1 MKRVLAIL
9 TALVMLSAGIFCTG
23 LPALAG
29 DAAVSAALATPATPV
44 VPATLATPAVGEVL
58 YHQDFEV
65 LSDVGKSGIVRGTS
79 SSEKSHITC
88 TGETLELNTLDNDR
102 LYALLP
108 SSEAADSYTVE
119 FEFSFSEIRK
129 TNGYL
134 GFILTCRGTEPTNVT
149 ALVIRADGTIDDFKE
164 PDEALMK
171 AVSGGETIHVKI
183 PVEKDVL
190 HRIEMTAGGK
200 TYTLERESVKV
211 LDDGGMGFV
220 VRNASADVGEIYI
233 VNGTGYAEKSGIY
246 SKKSYAED
254 AEVLI
259 TDTLMKPAEVET
271 VPETAPETGEML
283 VPYAAAAAAMAVGL
297 FRRKKIFG

>member
-1 MKRVLAIL
+1 MKRFFAFL
-9 TALVMLSAGIFCTG
+9 TALVMLSAAGFCMSV
-23 LPALAG
+23 PALAG
-29 DAAVSAALATPATPV
+29 ET
-44 VPATLATPAVGEVL
+44 AVGEVL

-65 LSDVGKSGIVRGTS
+65 LSDAAKSGIVRGTS
-79 SSEKSHITC
+79 SSEKSQITC
-88 TGETLELNTLDNDR
+88 TGEALELNTLDNDR

-108 SSEAADSYTVE
+108 SSGAADSYTVE
-119 FEFSFSEIRK
+119 FEFSFSEIK
-129 TNGYL
+129 SGNGYL

-149 ALVIRADGTIDDFKE
+149 ALVIRADGTIDDFEE
-164 PDEALMK
+164 PDDALKK
-171 AVSGGETIHVKI
+171 AIGGGETVHVKI

-190 HRIEMTAGGK
+190 HRIELTAGG
-200 TYTLERESVKV
+200 TTWTLERENVKV

-254 AEVLI
+254 AAVLVV
-259 TDTLMKPAEVET
+259 DTLMEPVKVEK
-271 VPETAPETGEML
+271 VPETAPETGETI

-297 FRRKKIFG
+297 FRRKKICG